1 MLVFR
6 GWELMFC
13 ECGLVLQVRTLTG
26 HLEGVRSVA
35 FSPDGTRIISGS
47 EDGLVK
53 IWDAKTGVE
62 VSNGLGVR

>member
-1 MLVFR
+1 M
-6 GWELMFC
+6 C
-13 ECGLVLQVRTLTG
+13 YECGLGLQVRTLRG
-26 HLEGVRSVA
+26 HLHGVRSVA

-47 EDGLVK
+47 DDGLVK